1 LVEVNVKVCVM
12 VIVTAPQAE
21 SLGMEEGI
29 PTEMG
34 APVMGVTGTREVEE
48 EAAAATVPL
57 GAA

>member
-1 LVEVNVKVCVM
+1 VNVKVCVM

-34 APVMGVTGTREVEE
+34 APVMGVTGTRKVEE